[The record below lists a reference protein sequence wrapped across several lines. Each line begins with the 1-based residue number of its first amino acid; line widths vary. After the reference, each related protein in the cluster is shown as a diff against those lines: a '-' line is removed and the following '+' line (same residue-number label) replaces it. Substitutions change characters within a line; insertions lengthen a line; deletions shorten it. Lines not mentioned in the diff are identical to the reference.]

1 MRRGLLILTV
11 CAVALGGCNP
21 MDMLFPED
29 PRLGEEPVYMCVGRV
44 RADMTY
50 EAYQELENAP
60 GRFVP
65 TYTYDIT
72 RLDLE
77 AVQGLLAKG
86 ADETAGTRLM
96 QQNNDTGAAVER
108 FKRMSVDEKGAL
120 FLGRE
125 PALYRVRGRAQP
137 ANTILESG
145 CERQEPNMRLVE
157 VTWSRGGGASAATSE
172 APDPEPEAEIVD
184 LPNLGGV
191 R

>member
-1 MRRGLLILTV
+1 MRRAVVPLLV
-11 CAVALGGCNP
+11 AALGLSACNP
-21 MDMLFPED
+21 LDTLFPKD
-29 PRLGEEPVYMCVGRV
+29 PRLGKEAVYLCVGRV

-50 EAYQELENAP
+50 EAYQALENAP

-96 QQNNDTGAAVER
+96 RQTNNTGAAVER
-108 FKRMSVDEKGAL
+108 FKQMSVNEKGAL

-137 ANTILESG
+137 ASTILESG

-157 VTWSRGGGASAATSE
+157 VTWSRRAAPPP
-172 APDPEPEAEIVD
+172 APETPEPEPDADLVD